1 MTLEGKSAI
10 VTGGAQGI
18 GLACVAALVAE
29 GARVTIAD
37 VKLEEAGK
45 AAATFG
51 DKAAAVACDVSK
63 PEDVKAAVDAAEAA
77 FGTVTVLV
85 NNAGITLS
93 GDILSLEL
101 DAFRKVLDV
110 NLVGTFLMSQ
120 EVARRMV
127 AAKAKGA
134 IVNLSSI
141 NSIMAIPAITAYCA
155 SKGGVAQVTRASAL
169 ALAPHGIRVNAVAPG
184 SIMTDMMR
192 GVAAD
197 EAAMKRVLSRT
208 PLGRIGEPSEIADAV
223 AFLAGDKSSYIT
235 GETIFID
242 GGRAA
247 LNYTV

>member
-1 MTLEGKSAI
+1 MTLEGQSAI

-18 GLACVAALVAE
+18 GLACVAALIAD

-51 DKAAAVACDVSK
+51 DKAAAVACDVSR

-127 AAKAKGA
+127 AAKAKGS

-192 GVAAD
+192 GVASD

-208 PLGRIGEPSEIADAV
+208 PLGRVGEPSEIADAV
-223 AFLAGDKSSYIT
+223 AFLAGDKASYIT